1 MSQSDE
7 DAAMSRHRMRV
18 VTLLLLGGSILGCS
32 SSSNSGSSSAA
43 QEPEVPVVSK
53 PIPPDSPFAKVKV
66 GMASDEVFATI
77 GRPTSEDT
85 YQTGKAFIPFHYGGD
100 NVRMAAH
107 YKGQGIITFSQDS
120 AFTSSFSV
128 MSVDYDADEPGYVKK
143 SP

>member
-1 MSQSDE
+1 
-7 DAAMSRHRMRV
+7 MRFHPLRI
-18 VTLLLLGGSILGCS
+18 VTLVLLGCSILGCGS
-32 SSSNSGSSSAA
+32 SSSSST

-53 PIPPDSPFAKVKV
+53 PIPPDSPFTKIKA
-66 GMASDEVFATI
+66 GMASDEVFAAI

-120 AFTSSFSV
+120 SFTSSMSV
-128 MSVDYDADEPGYVKK
+128 MSIDYDPDEPGFVKRN
-143 SP
+143 P